1 MNNKVLRKLLLCM
14 ITIAMFAL
22 ILNNRLSIGKE
33 TIETANTQSQS
44 YFDNISLY
52 GQQEQM
58 QKLQLFEMEDKSY
71 QVYMPSEMRTDVYVR
86 FDSFFQLQ
94 IGDVIYHCGDPLTDI
109 YKEGTYPMAARDE
122 NGNVLEEGE
131 IKFYFSVFVP
141 SVYIETAN
149 ESMEAVNA
157 DKSIKTDADY
167 AAINDLGELKASGRC
182 TIKSRG
188 NTSFGAEQK
197 SYSIN
202 LDSEKELFGMEAC
215 SEWALLANYG
225 NSTQQLKN
233 KIVYDIAGIM
243 EMPYTPESTYVNL
256 YIDHQYNGLY
266 LLTQK
271 VSADGGSVKFTDED
285 VRSGIS
291 GPYLLEF
298 DTRYKEEPVWFK
310 TNRKSVVVKYPKTVQ
325 EEAYSCISECVNEV
339 EKTLYSGNADDA
351 LKNIDI
357 NSWTSMYLL
366 QEYFVQW
373 DVEFASFFLYKYAA
387 DPLIYAGPVWD
398 FDLAFGNMDPG
409 NYPEIAKKT
418 QWLKDSRGGWLGE
431 MAKYPEFDAA
441 FTQKYM
447 EIFEP
452 AVDEYLENRF
462 DELVGSL
469 VSASYMN
476 AVRWNRGQPDIR
488 VDAEE
493 IRSWMLERKA
503 FLKDFYKN
511 KEAYHRVL
519 FQCDWGSLS
528 YYVKKGET
536 LGALPIDENKEKREG
551 YGIIIGWKEAE
562 GNQITD
568 ETVITEDVVYYAI
581 YQ

>member
-1 MNNKVLRKLLLCM
+1 MNNRVLRKLLICVIA
-14 ITIAMFAL
+14 ITVL
-22 ILNNRLSIGKE
+22 TVVLNNKPSIDIKIEEAE
-33 TIETANTQSQS
+33 TVESQS
-44 YFDNISLY
+44 YFDNICLQGY
-52 GQQEQM
+52 QEQM
-58 QKLQLFEMEDKSY
+58 QKLCLFKLEEKKY
-71 QVYMPSEMRTDVYVR
+71 QVYMPSEMRTDVYVQ
-86 FDSFFQLQ
+86 FEGFSQLQ
-94 IGDVIYHCGDPLTDI
+94 IGEVIYQSGDPLTDI
-109 YKEGTYPMAARDE
+109 YKEGVYPMAARDAE
-122 NGNVLEEGE
+122 GNILEEGE
-131 IKFYFSVFVP
+131 VKFYFSVFVP
-141 SVYIETAN
+141 SIYIETAGG
-149 ESMEAVNA
+149 SMETVNA

-167 AAINDLGELKASGRC
+167 LAINDLGELTFTGSC

-202 LDSEKELFGMEAC
+202 LDSEKELFGMGSC

-225 NSTQQLKN
+225 NSIQQLKN

-271 VSADGGSVKFTDED
+271 VSADGGAVKFTDED
-285 VRSGIS
+285 IRSGVS

-298 DTRYKEEPVWFK
+298 DARYDEEPVWFK
-310 TNRKSVVVKYPKTVQ
+310 TDKKSVVVKYPKVVQ
-325 EEAYSCISECVNEV
+325 EEAYNYISEYVNEV
-339 EKTLYSGNADDA
+339 EKELYSGDEADV
-351 LKNIDI
+351 LKNIDVD
-357 NSWTSMYLL
+357 SWTSMYLL

-373 DVEFASFFLYKYAA
+373 DVEFASFFLYKYAS

-409 NYPEIAKKT
+409 NYTEITKKT
-418 QWLKDSRGGWLGE
+418 QWLKDGREGWLKE
-431 MAKYPEFDAA
+431 MTKSSKFDAA
-441 FTQKYM
+441 LTQKYIGIM
-447 EIFEP
+447 EPII
-452 AVDEYLENRF
+452 DEYLENSF

-476 AVRWNRGQPDIR
+476 AVRWSRGQPDIR

-493 IRSWMLERKA
+493 IRSWMFERKE

-511 KEAYHRVL
+511 EELYHRVL
-519 FQCDWGSLS
+519 FQCDWGNLS
-528 YYVKKGET
+528 YYVKHGES
-536 LGALPIDENKEKREG
+536 LEVFSIDKSEEKREG
-551 YGIIIGWKEAE
+551 YGIITGWKDAQ

-568 ETVITEDVVYYAI
+568 EKVITEDIVYYAI